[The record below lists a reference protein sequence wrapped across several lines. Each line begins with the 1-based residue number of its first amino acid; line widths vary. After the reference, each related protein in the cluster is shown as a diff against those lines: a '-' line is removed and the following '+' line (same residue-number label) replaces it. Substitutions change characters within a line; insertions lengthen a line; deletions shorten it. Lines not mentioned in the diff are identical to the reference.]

1 MFSLGFVTIDFRY
14 LNIDL
19 LISLLD
25 QECYLD
31 RVSYS
36 LPSATYR
43 PSFNVETSEG
53 QILQGDFSASKSI
66 KESSATKLYTSVP
79 GEIVGVSLEIS
90 QRQYI
95 GNM

>member
-1 MFSLGFVTIDFRY
+1 MGFVTIDFRY

-79 GEIVGVSLEIS
+79 GETVGVSLEIS